1 MSVFIDMLCDMLP
14 MASALQ
20 NKNNDFRKVLDY
32 TIGAYMEDKEP
43 VFDELFLSSAT
54 GGWLDA
60 FGRDYGVSRRV
71 DEDDD
76 SYRNRII
83 FEKLEYLTAENLKNI
98 FGVELFNAYDGFDP
112 SGNDLTSDNPYM
124 TDWYVGITDEST
136 QNILNNKFILG
147 NEIFWYNGEK
157 LDYIFNTSNV
167 GILKNH
173 FKIYSMNNY
182 EFDSY
187 FKDNTNIENVKLTLD
202 NIISSNESFKNC
214 TGLTDVKISLP
225 KGCIAMNMFYG
236 CSNLVNADLDL
247 LDEDVNIANIFEGCT
262 SLENVKLN
270 VPFLDEYRYMFYNCN
285 SLETI
290 DVTIPNDKVS
300 GFKSYV
306 LGLDLAN
313 LTSFIINGEE
323 VDLS

>member
-20 NKNNDFRKVLDY
+20 NKDNPFRKVLDY
-32 TIGAYMEDKEP
+32 TIGAYMDDLP
-43 VFDELFLSSAT
+43 VVFDELFLTSAS

-60 FGRDYGVSRRV
+60 FGRDYGVTRKLNES
-71 DEDDD
+71 DDD
-76 SYRNRII
+76 YRNRII
-83 FEKLEYLTAENLKNI
+83 FEKLEYLTVDNLKNI

-112 SGNDLTSDNPYM
+112 SDNDLTSDNPYM
-124 TDWYVGITDEST
+124 TDWYVGIVDEST

-157 LDYIFNTSNV
+157 LDYIFNTGNV

-173 FKIYSMNNY
+173 FKIYSMTNY

-187 FKDNTNIENVKLTLD
+187 FKGNTNIENVKLTLD

-247 LDEDVNIANIFEGCT
+247 LDEDVNIANIFEDCT
-262 SLENVKLN
+262 SLETVKLN